1 MASSDPALMP
11 ALVTSPEEV
20 RRSPA
25 RRAYGRFGRP
35 SLDRIARQARVWK
48 YRALSDC
55 ARVSGSPLVLQPVLY
70 AGTGRIEIGEGV
82 RFGWR
87 ESPDFYTGYCHV
99 EAAGPEALVRI
110 GDGVEF
116 SNSVMVKSEGAGV
129 EIGRAALIGS
139 FVEILDS
146 DFHDL
151 DPERRRGGTPRMAPV
166 TIGENVFLGMGVRV
180 LKGVTI
186 GRDSVVGA
194 GAVVVSDIPAG
205 VIAAGNPAR
214 VVREL

>member
-1 MASSDPALMP
+1 MP
-11 ALVTSPEEV
+11 ALLTESEEV
-20 RRSPA
+20 RRSSA
-25 RRAYGRFGRP
+25 QRAYGRFGRP
-35 SLDRIARQARVWK
+35 SLDRIARGARVWK

-55 ARVSGSPLVLQPVLY
+55 RRVSGSPSVLQPVLY

-87 ESPDFYTGYCHV
+87 DSPDFYTGYCHIEV
-99 EAAGPEALVRI
+99 AGPGALVRI

-129 EIGRAALIGS
+129 EIGREALIGS
-139 FVEILDS
+139 FVEIFDS

-151 DPERRRGGTPRMAPV
+151 HPERRRGGAPRMAPV
-166 TIGENVFLGMGVRV
+166 AIGENVFLGMGVRV

-186 GRDSVVGA
+186 GRDSVIGA
-194 GAVVVSDIPAG
+194 GSVVVSDIPAG
-205 VIAAGNPAR
+205 VVAAGSPAR
-214 VVREL
+214 VIKEL

>member
-1 MASSDPALMP
+1 MP
-11 ALVTSPEEV
+11 ALVAGPEDV

-25 RRAYGRFGRP
+25 RRVYGRFGRP
-35 SLDRIARQARVWK
+35 SLDRIVRQSRIWK

-55 ARVSGSPLVLQPVLY
+55 QRVSGSPLVLQPVLY

-99 EAAGPEALVRI
+99 EVAGPEALVRI

-129 EIGRAALIGS
+129 EIGRDALIGS
-139 FVEILDS
+139 FVEIFDS

-151 DPERRRGGTPRMAPV
+151 DPARRRGGAPRMAPV
-166 TIGENVFLGMGVRV
+166 VIGENVFLGMGARV

-186 GRDSVVGA
+186 GEDSVIGA

>member
-1 MASSDPALMP
+1 MP
-11 ALVTSPEEV
+11 ALVTAPEEV
-20 RRSPA
+20 RRSPG

-35 SLDRIARQARVWK
+35 LLDGAARQARVWK
-48 YRALSDC
+48 YRVLSDC

-70 AGTGRIEIGEGV
+70 AGTGRIEMGEGV

-116 SNSVMVKSEGAGV
+116 SNSVFVKSEGAGV
-129 EIGRAALIGS
+129 EIGRGALIGS

-186 GRDSVVGA
+186 GRDSVIGA
-194 GAVVVSDIPAG
+194 GAVVASDIPAG